1 MIRSAM
7 LLLTVLGLLLLAGC
21 AADNVR
27 HGLYEGF
34 RVRNDLQSLPPERV
48 GKPDSPDYREYE
60 RLRKEQS
67 R

>member
-1 MIRSAM
+1 MIRTVT
-7 LLLTVLGLLLLAGC
+7 LLLIGLGLSLMAGC
-21 AADNVR
+21 TADNVR

-34 RVRNDLQSLPPERV
+34 RVRNDLQRSPPERA
-48 GKPDSPDYREYE
+48 GKPESPDYLEYE